1 MRILFGQGLSI
12 FFILISLAALLFYTI
27 WGWPNEEAWWSLLEI
42 KYAQIPFGV
51 WIVIILAFMSFGI
64 SSNTLQK
71 VRDQEKKIET
81 SLRPLLEPETYTPNN
96 KKLTYSKRMNV
107 TTKQLEQLI
116 FTQRKTLQRITNEK
130 AEAQDKLIQER
141 IVQERQ
147 RLARELHDS
156 VSQQLFAA
164 SMLLSTMVEIEQSQH
179 GEVPKTLQQTEKIV
193 QQAQL
198 EMRALLLHLRP
209 AALHDK
215 TLKEG
220 LEELLTELQEKVF
233 FTIRYRL
240 EEVPLSK
247 GAEDHLFRIA
257 QETLS
262 NTLRHA
268 NATEV
273 DILFVERDGLAIFR
287 VQDNGVG
294 FETGEGKNGS
304 YGIQNVRERAVEI
317 GATCKVVS
325 VPSQGT
331 IVEVKLPIEV
341 NQTKT
346 QPLKL
351 EKTPPLIAGTEEKQ

>member
-1 MRILFGQGLSI
+1 MKIFLGQGISI
-12 FFILISLAALLFYTI
+12 FFSFLLLITGILYVI
-27 WGWPNEEAWWSLLEI
+27 WGWPNEDAWWSLLRET
-42 KYAQIPFGV
+42 YAKVPFGA
-51 WIVIILAFMSFGI
+51 WIVIITAIISFLI

-71 VRDQEKKIET
+71 VRGQEKKIEST
-81 SLRPLLEPETYTPNN
+81 LRPLINPETYKAP
-96 KKLTYSKRMNV
+96 KKKITYSKRMHV
-107 TTKQLEQLI
+107 TAKELENLI
-116 FTQRKTLQRITNEK
+116 LTQRKTLQRITDEK
-130 AEAQDKLIQER
+130 AEAQDKIIHEQ
-141 IVQERQ
+141 IIQERQ

-164 SMLLSTMVEIEQSQH
+164 SMLLSTMVETEEAKN
-179 GEVPKTLQQTEKIV
+179 GESPKTLLQTEKIV

-209 AALHDK
+209 AALHNK

-220 LEELLTELQEKVF
+220 LEELLKELQAKVY

-240 EEVPLSK
+240 EEVSLSK

-268 NATEV
+268 KATEV
-273 DILFVERDGLAIFR
+273 DVLFVERDNLAIFR

-304 YGIQNVRERAVEI
+304 YGIQSVRERAVEI
-317 GATCKVVS
+317 GGTCKVVS

-331 IVEVKLPIEV
+331 IVEVKIPILKEEHNLSV
-341 NQTKT
+341 TK
-346 QPLKL
+346 
-351 EKTPPLIAGTEEKQ
+351 EERSNDTNTISR

>member
-1 MRILFGQGLSI
+1 MKILLGQGFSI
-12 FFILISLAALLFYTI
+12 FFILLALVALLLYTI
-27 WGWPNEEAWWSLLEI
+27 WGWPNDPEWWSLLEST
-42 KYAQIPFGV
+42 YAQIPFGA
-51 WIVIILAFMSFGI
+51 WIIITLAIMSF
-64 SSNTLQK
+64 SFSLNTLQK
-71 VRDQEKKIET
+71 VRDQEKKIEKN
-81 SLRPLLEPETYTPNN
+81 LRPLLEAETFIPN
-96 KKLTYSKRMNV
+96 KKKQAYSKRLHV
-107 TTKQLEQLI
+107 TTNQLEQLI
-116 FTQRKTLQRITNEK
+116 LTQRKTLQRITNEK

-164 SMLLSTMVEIEQSQH
+164 SMLLSTMVELEEAQN
-179 GEVPKTLQQTEKIV
+179 GEVPKTLMQTEKIV

-215 TLKEG
+215 TLKQG
-220 LEELLTELQEKVF
+220 MEELLIELQQKVF

-240 EEVPLSK
+240 EEVILPK

-268 NATEV
+268 KATEV

-294 FETGEGKNGS
+294 FEVKDAKTGS
-304 YGIQNVRERAVEI
+304 YGLDNVKERAVEI

-331 IVEVKLPIEV
+331 IVEVKLPIEKSEIPLD
-341 NQTKT
+341 TT
-346 QPLKL
+346 QGKEL
-351 EKTPPLIAGTEEKQ
+351 ENDSNIISG

>member
-1 MRILFGQGLSI
+1 MKIVLGQGFSI
-12 FFILISLAALLFYTI
+12 FIILLALATLLLYAL
-27 WGWPNEEAWWSLLEI
+27 WGWPNDNAWWSLLETT
-42 KYAQIPFGV
+42 YAGLPLGA
-51 WIVIILAFMSFGI
+51 WIIIVLAFMSF
-64 SSNTLQK
+64 SFSLNTLQK
-71 VRDQEKKIET
+71 VRDQEKKIES
-81 SLRPLLEPETYTPNN
+81 SLRPLLEAENSLPKN
-96 KKLTYSKRMNV
+96 KKYAYSKRLHV
-107 TTKQLEQLI
+107 TTNQLEQLI
-116 FTQRKTLQRITNEK
+116 LTQRKTLKRITNEK

-164 SMLLSTMVEIEQSQH
+164 SMLLSTMVELEEAQH
-179 GEVPKTLQQTEKIV
+179 GEAPKNLLQTERIV

-215 TLKEG
+215 TLKQG
-220 LEELLTELQEKVF
+220 MEELLLELQQKVF

-240 EEVPLSK
+240 EEVSLPK

-268 NATEV
+268 KATEV
-273 DILFVERDGLAIFR
+273 DILFVERDNLAIFR

-294 FETGEGKNGS
+294 FEMVDAKTGS
-304 YGIQNVRERAVEI
+304 YGLENIKERAVEI

-331 IVEVKLPIEV
+331 IVEVKLPIEKSIEPV
-341 NQTKT
+341 EIVKREE
-346 QPLKL
+346 LKDDSN
-351 EKTPPLIAGTEEKQ
+351 IVSG

>member
-1 MRILFGQGLSI
+1 MKIFFGQGFSF
-12 FFILISLAALLFYTI
+12 FFILLALAAVLLYAL
-27 WGWPNEEAWWSLLEI
+27 WGWPNDSEWWSLLETT
-42 KYAQIPFGV
+42 YAQIPLGA
-51 WIVIILAFMSFGI
+51 WIIIVLAFMSF
-64 SSNTLQK
+64 SFSLNTLLK
-71 VRDQEKKIET
+71 VRDQEKKIER
-81 SLRPLLEPETYTPNN
+81 SLRPLLEAETFVPTKIKYA
-96 KKLTYSKRMNV
+96 YSKRLHV
-107 TTKQLEQLI
+107 TTIQLEQLI
-116 FTQRKTLQRITNEK
+116 LTQRKTLQRITNEK

-164 SMLLSTMVEIEQSQH
+164 SMLLTTMVEIEESQQR
-179 GEVPKTLQQTEKIV
+179 EVSKTLLQTEKIV

-209 AALHDK
+209 AALHNK
-215 TLKEG
+215 TLKQG
-220 LEELLTELQEKVF
+220 MEELLLELQQKVF

-240 EEVPLSK
+240 EEVSLPK

-268 NATEV
+268 KATEV
-273 DILFVERDGLAIFR
+273 DILFVERDNLAIFR
-287 VQDNGVG
+287 VQDNGIG
-294 FETGEGKNGS
+294 FDVSDGKTGS
-304 YGIQNVRERAVEI
+304 YGLDNVKERAVEI

-331 IVEVKLPIEV
+331 IVEVKLPIERSASA
-341 NQTKT
+341 QET
-346 QPLKL
+346 
-351 EKTPPLIAGTEEKQ
+351 GHEEERENDSNITSG

>member
-1 MRILFGQGLSI
+1 MKIFLGQGFSI
-12 FFILISLAALLFYTI
+12 FIILLVLATLLLYAV
-27 WGWPNEEAWWSLLEI
+27 WGWPNDLMWWSLLENT
-42 KYAQIPFGV
+42 YAEVPFGV
-51 WIVIILAFMSFGI
+51 WIVIVLAFMSF
-64 SSNTLQK
+64 SFSLNTLQK

-81 SLRPLLEPETYTPNN
+81 GLRPLLEAENYVPS
-96 KKLTYSKRMNV
+96 KKKYVYSKRLNV
-107 TTKQLEQLI
+107 TTAQLEQLI
-116 FTQRKTLQRITNEK
+116 LTQRKTLQRITNEK

-164 SMLLSTMVEIEQSQH
+164 SMLLSTMVEIEESQH
-179 GEVPKTLQQTEKIV
+179 GKASKTLTQTEKIV

-215 TLKEG
+215 SLKQG
-220 LEELLTELQEKVF
+220 MEELLVELQQKVF

-240 EEVPLSK
+240 EEVVLPK

-268 NATEV
+268 KATEV

-294 FETGEGKNGS
+294 FEISDAKTGS
-304 YGIQNVRERAVEI
+304 YGLENVKERAVEI
-317 GATCKVVS
+317 GAICKVVS

-331 IVEVKLPIEV
+331 IVEVKLPIEK
-341 NQTKT
+341 QEIRMEIK
-346 QPLKL
+346 Q
-351 EKTPPLIAGTEEKQ
+351 EKEIGNDSNIISG